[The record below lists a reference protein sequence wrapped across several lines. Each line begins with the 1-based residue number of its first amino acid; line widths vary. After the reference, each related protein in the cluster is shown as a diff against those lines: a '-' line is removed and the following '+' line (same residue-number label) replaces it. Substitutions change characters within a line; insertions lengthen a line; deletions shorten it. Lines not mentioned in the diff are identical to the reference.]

1 MWILQGCLTNF
12 FDKSHEQSAI
22 FDIGKCNVFFNH
34 GYNSFTSWVFIDFIT
49 WSSSRFLISARTNL
63 IPVNIIISFRRY
75 RSIYLKNGNYIL
87 QSLCQTSES
96 AKLNSNLQRFL
107 GGYFDKLTDPLLIF
121 WVVITGEVLVVVVTE
136 VGEVRAA
143 TVMLVGDV
151 LVTWVLLFFGA
162 VWGSPGVLVGDRGFL
177 IGL

>member
-12 FDKSHEQSAI
+12 FDKPHEQSAI

-49 WSSSRFLISARTNL
+49 WSSSRFLISSRTDL
-63 IPVNIIISFRRY
+63 IPVNIIIPFRRY
-75 RSIYLKNGNYIL
+75 RSIDLKRKIYF
-87 QSLCQTSES
+87 Q
-96 AKLNSNLQRFL
+96 KV
-107 GGYFDKLTDPLLIF
+107 FDKTKEFFRIFWWLTDPLVIF
-121 WVVITGEVLVVVVTE
+121 WVVITGEVLVD

-143 TVMLVGDV
+143 TVILVGEV
-151 LVTWVLLFFGA
+151 LVTRVLLFLGP
-162 VWGSPGVLVGDRGFL
+162 VWGRPGVLVGDRGFL